1 MKKSIIKKILAFA
14 AVLAV
19 TIIGTICMTASAGS
33 ISPQNVAVD
42 YVNETITV
50 TTTEDKIVYFT
61 ETYNKDVAK
70 WDACEVRN
78 GKAAFDISWVNDNK
92 TVRLYLQGDVNKDVI
107 SVDITWEEDFEVE
120 FTGTL
125 LTTDITEAKTWQD
138 VYKKYPS
145 FSEDTG
151 YFLFTI
157 KENGRD
163 MSYFDLE
170 NILWRKGDDGVWRD
184 YKDLDLKEMNI
195 RGISLEF
202 RVKADNTGKARAS
215 STAKYAVSRLLSAPP
230 ILVNANTMTVGIKN
244 GMEFS
249 FDKEEWIMVPEYNKK
264 FGTDNYLVEETER
277 ENAIE
282 KIYTN
287 KRFSTLLMQ
296 EILKTKAPNF
306 TMNTPMSKESLEN
319 DFPNVF
325 NYTDDGIVVY
335 VREIG
340 TQRKAASKIAEVIIP
355 YAADEMATAELGA
368 LEFSYGESKTNT
380 GGIVVENKSKYRYQV
395 GVITPEDWEELG
407 GSTENIN
414 LTTMKWTSV
423 KEGKMMKLSNKKVP
437 KGSYLVY
444 RIAGEDGQLPSTYR
458 IYGPMEYNEL
468 TYVGIA
474 PGKTLAGQTLEAV
487 VSTNFK
493 KQDDGSYPG
502 LKFQWQKSTNKKAAE
517 EDWANIDGATN
528 PAYTLTNDE
537 ADCYIRVVVTNE
549 VTVGDV
555 KKTIVLASDPE
566 GPVVYVEPEEDETPE
581 GDGTATP
588 TPEPTP

>member
-1 MKKSIIKKILAFA
+1 MNKNRMKKLMVFA
-14 AVLAV
+14 AVLVV
-19 TIIGTICMTASAGS
+19 TILGTIGLTASAGS
-33 ISPQNVAVD
+33 INPQNVDVD
-42 YVNETITV
+42 YTNETITV
-50 TTTEDKIVYFT
+50 TTADDKIIYFT
-61 ETYNKDVAK
+61 EVYNKDVAK

-92 TVRLYLQGDVNKDVI
+92 TVRLYLRGDVNKDVI

-125 LTTDITEAKTWQD
+125 LTTDITEAKKWQD

-170 NILWRKGDDGVWRD
+170 NILWRKGDDGVWRE

-215 STAKYAVSRLLSAPP
+215 STAKYAVSKLLSAPP

-249 FDKEEWIMVPEYNKK
+249 FDKETWIMVPEYNKK
-264 FGTDNYLVEETER
+264 FGTEKYLIEEAER

-282 KIYTN
+282 KIYTSE
-287 KRFSTLLMQ
+287 RFSTLLMQ
-296 EILKTKAPNF
+296 EILKTKAPTF
-306 TMNTPMSKESLEN
+306 TMNTAMSKESLEEEFG
-319 DFPNVF
+319 DVF
-325 NYTDDGIVVY
+325 NYTENGIVVY

-340 TQRKAASKIAEVIIP
+340 TQRKAASKIAEVVIP
-355 YAADEMATAELGA
+355 YAADGMATAEPDA
-368 LEFSYGESKTNT
+368 LAFSYGESKTNT
-380 GGIVVENKSKYRYQV
+380 GGIVVGNKSKHRYQV
-395 GVITPEDWEELG
+395 GVITPEEWEALG
-407 GSTENIN
+407 GSTDNIN
-414 LTTMKWTSV
+414 LTTMKWTSI

-474 PGKTLAGQTLEAV
+474 PGKTVAGQTLEAV

-493 KQDDGSYPG
+493 KQDDGTYEG
-502 LKFQWQKSTNKKAAE
+502 LTFQWQKSTNKMAAE

-537 ADCYIRVVVTNE
+537 RDCYVRVVVTNE

-555 KKTIVLASDPE
+555 KKTIIMASDPE
-566 GPVVYVEPEEDETPE
+566 GPVVYVEPEETPE
-581 GDGTATP
+581 GDGTTTP